1 LLLWGRESVV
11 VSMCMLG
18 ERAVRLLLWGR
29 ESVMV
34 GTCMQGERSV
44 RVVVGT
50 GSDGVVRWARAI
62 RHAIRQKPDMHSDVL
77 RCTQTY
83 SYALR
88 RTQMHSDVLR
98 CTQTYSDALRQNQ
111 TCNQTYSDAL
121 RRDDQTHLE
130 RRRSRVGEQRE
141 RECLDGGT

>member
-1 LLLWGRESVV
+1 
-11 VSMCMLG
+11 M
-18 ERAVRLLLWGR
+18 
-29 ESVMV
+29 
-34 GTCMQGERSV
+34 GTCMQGERTV

-62 RHAIRQKPDMHSDVL
+62 RHAIRQNQT
-77 RCTQTY
+77 CTQT
-83 SYALR
+83 SSDALR
-88 RTQMHSDVLR
+88 RPQMHSDVLR
-98 CTQTYSDALRQNQ
+98 CTQTSSDAI
-111 TCNQTYSDAL
+111 